1 MWTYYNPNPI
11 AVRVGDCAV
20 RAVAKA
26 IGCGWEEAYLRLA
39 VMGLQMGDMP
49 SSNNVWGAVLRQHGF
64 RRAAIDGGS
73 AADFCRAHPEGTYV
87 LTMDRHVAAVVDGQI
102 YDTWDCTS
110 EEPIY
115 YWHKEE

>member
-1 MWTYYNPNPI
+1 MD
-11 AVRVGDCAV
+11 V
-20 RAVAKA
+20 
-26 IGCGWEEAYLRLA
+26 
-39 VMGLQMGDMP
+39 LQPKSDRGARGRP

-73 AADFCRAHPEGTYV
+73 AVDFCRAHPEGTYV

-102 YDTWDCTS
+102 YDTWDCTN

>member
-1 MWTYYNPNPI
+1 MDVLQPKSNCG
-11 AVRVGDCAV
+11 ARGRLRGAGGGQGHRV
-20 RAVAKA
+20 
-26 IGCGWEEAYLRLA
+26 RLA